1 MEEWETNVGLGVA
14 VGIVLMVAIFAVDI
28 GLVWLASQQRIPSL
42 GTFLVG
48 LAVLASLGLQ
58 TLLGYWLYGLV
69 DSGYFLDRNALII
82 HWGPMEQIVP
92 IGQVER
98 IVTGEKIEGR
108 VSASGG
114 MWPGHYVGYGEVP
127 ELGPSLFYATT
138 RPSGQ
143 IYVVTPGIAYGIS
156 PADPERFLQSLRR
169 RLEMGPTQVAEQSS
183 KRPGFLGWSVWRDRG
198 GLALV
203 GMGFLSL
210 LILTGL
216 ICLLFPSLPSS
227 LPLHFGVTGRPDRFA
242 PRGYVFVL
250 PLIGL
255 LVALANG
262 AIGWLLN
269 TRERLASHVAW
280 GGSVLVQVLI
290 WVAALGI
297 LTRV

>member
-1 MEEWETNVGLGVA
+1 MEEWETNIGLGVA
-14 VGIVLMVAIFAVDI
+14 IGIVLMVAIFAVDV

-92 IGQVER
+92 IGQVQR
-98 IVTGEKIEGR
+98 IVTGEQLEGR
-108 VSASGG
+108 ASASGG
-114 MWPGHYVGYGEVP
+114 MWPGHYVGYGELP
-127 ELGPSLFYATT
+127 EVGPALFYATT
-138 RPSGQ
+138 QPRGQ

-156 PADPERFLQSLRR
+156 PADPEGFLRSLRR
-169 RLEMGPTQVAEQSS
+169 RLEMGPAQVVDQSS

-198 GLALV
+198 GLALA
-203 GMGFLSL
+203 GNGFLSL

-216 ICLLFPSLPSS
+216 ISLQFPSLPGS

-269 TRERLASHVAW
+269 ARERLASHLAW

-297 LTRV
+297 LTRA